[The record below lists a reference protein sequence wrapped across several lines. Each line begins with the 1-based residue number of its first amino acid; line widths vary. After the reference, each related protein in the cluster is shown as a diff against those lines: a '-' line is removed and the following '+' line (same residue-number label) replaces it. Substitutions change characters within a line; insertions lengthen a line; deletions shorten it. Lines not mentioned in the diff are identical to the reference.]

1 MAYFIIRTNEMKTS
15 FFQQNDENPTL
26 GGDCGRNVLFS
37 SPTNQN
43 QSMLNLLGD
52 HQCKLDNKGRLLFP
66 AKLRKQMEEVVHRG
80 LVVNRNV
87 HEPCLTIYTMPEWEK
102 IQQDVARLNR
112 HSQVHASYIRKFLN
126 GAELIELDTVGR
138 LTIPAAMLEY
148 AQVDLKQNNE
158 VVLLGLFEKIEL
170 WSKENHRKMV
180 SGEGI
185 DYNAIADEVQKFL
198 QQ

>member
-1 MAYFIIRTNEMKTS
+1 
-15 FFQQNDENPTL
+15 
-26 GGDCGRNVLFS
+26 
-37 SPTNQN
+37 
-43 QSMLNLLGD
+43 MLNLLGD

-66 AKLRKQMEEVVHRG
+66 AKLRKQMEEVVHKG
-80 LVVNRNV
+80 LIVNRNV

-102 IQQDVARLNR
+102 IQQDFARLNR
-112 HSQVHASYIRKFLN
+112 HSQVHGMYIRKFLN

-138 LTIPAAMLEY
+138 LTIPAPMLEY

-158 VVLLGLFEKIEL
+158 VVLIGLFEKIEL

-185 DYNAIADEVQKFL
+185 DINMITDEVQKFL